1 MTEQHATTPDDGAV
15 VVIQRIAAPPE
26 AVFPFLVEPEK
37 MLRWIG
43 TEARLEPTPGGEFW
57 VNVNGDDIAVGTYTL
72 IDPPTRV
79 VFTWGWEGSDEVPP
93 GSSTVTIDLTADGS
107 DTIVELR
114 HEGLSMEW
122 ALRHNEGWN
131 NFLPLLAIALG

>member
-15 VVIQRIAAPPE
+15 VVTQRIAAPPE
-26 AVFPFLVEPEK
+26 AIFPFLIEPEK
-37 MLRWIG
+37 MLRWMG

-57 VNVNGDDIAVGTYTL
+57 VNVIGDDVAVGTYTL

-79 VFTWGWEGSDEVPP
+79 VFTWGWQGSDEVPP
-93 GSSTVTIDLTADGS
+93 GSTTVTIDLTVDGA

-114 HEGLSMEW
+114 HDGLSGDL
-122 ALRHNEGWN
+122 ALRHNEGWS
-131 NFLPLLAIALG
+131 NFLPLLATALG